1 MSISVNTTTLPKGVN
16 LKTGNPIK
24 LSRVSRVRS
33 DLNRIYTESETK
45 ARAKM
50 FDLQYVDLYGFPI
63 DTNHLIF
70 LPKEDCQRL
79 KMGVFSIR
87 NKEVFLATPSLGHP
101 GQKEYCQKI
110 TSEHWKPKIFVCSD
124 LSFDK
129 ILQTYEYVVEVQQ
142 ISDEINL
149 SDKSLEEAKDTELNL
164 KALNKKLQSISMSS
178 FLETLLVSA
187 LESRSSDIH
196 FEPEK
201 ETYNIRFRIDGVL
214 QTVAQLP
221 VEMVKPIESRLK
233 IVSGLKFNVDNIPQD
248 GRFSFKAEAKE
259 IDVRVSMLPSNYGY
273 SVVMRLLG
281 TGQVLLNL
289 DALGFVGLAKK
300 RVLAA
305 VNKPQGMI
313 LTTGPTGSGKTTTL
327 YTILK
332 HLNDGQSK
340 IITLE
345 DPIEY
350 KLSGLSQTQID
361 IPAGYTF
368 ASGLR
373 SILRQD
379 PDVVMVGEIRDEDTA
394 EVAVQAA
401 LTGHQVLSTIHT
413 NDAAGSIPRILEL
426 DIEGFL
432 LADSLSAV
440 IGQRLIR
447 RICDYCKEPVSLTDE
462 QKEVVNRELSK
473 ISDKAEV
480 LIPEH
485 IVFHHGKGCDKCN
498 GLGYKGRVGAYEVLS
513 VTDGLRELLSQEHIS
528 TVQVRQIAE
537 SEGMLTMLQDAI
549 LKAISGI
556 TTLEE
561 IMENIA

>member
-1 MSISVNTTTLPKGVN
+1 
-16 LKTGNPIK
+16 
-24 LSRVSRVRS
+24 
-33 DLNRIYTESETK
+33 
-45 ARAKM
+45 
-50 FDLQYVDLYGFPI
+50 
-63 DTNHLIF
+63 
-70 LPKEDCQRL
+70 
-79 KMGVFSIR
+79 
-87 NKEVFLATPSLGHP
+87 
-101 GQKEYCQKI
+101 
-110 TSEHWKPKIFVCSD
+110 

-233 IVSGLKFNVDNIPQD
+233 IVSGLKLNVDNIPQD
-248 GRFSFKAEAKE
+248 GRFSFNAEAKE

-485 IVFHHGKGCDKCN
+485 IVIN
-498 GLGYKGRVGAYEVLS
+498 VMVL
-513 VTDGLRELLSQEHIS
+513 VI
-528 TVQVRQIAE
+528 
-537 SEGMLTMLQDAI
+537 
-549 LKAISGI
+549 K
-556 TTLEE
+556 EE
-561 IMENIA
+561 

>member
-1 MSISVNTTTLPKGVN
+1 
-16 LKTGNPIK
+16 
-24 LSRVSRVRS
+24 
-33 DLNRIYTESETK
+33 
-45 ARAKM
+45 
-50 FDLQYVDLYGFPI
+50 
-63 DTNHLIF
+63 
-70 LPKEDCQRL
+70 
-79 KMGVFSIR
+79 
-87 NKEVFLATPSLGHP
+87 
-101 GQKEYCQKI
+101 
-110 TSEHWKPKIFVCSD
+110 
-124 LSFDK
+124 
-129 ILQTYEYVVEVQQ
+129 VEVQQ

-233 IVSGLKFNVDNIPQD
+233 IVSGLKLNVDNIPQD
-248 GRFSFKAEAKE
+248 GRFSFNAEAKE

-281 TGQVLLNL
+281 TGQGLLNL